1 MASSSYDFDYF
12 NVSFPSEYVA
22 QVEINRPEK
31 LNAFIEVYVTF
42 WYLSVVLL
50 FLLSICSLTCQFLSL

>member
-1 MASSSYDFDYF
+1 MAPSSSEFDHF

-31 LNAFIEVYVTF
+31 LNSFIEAYVTF
-42 WYLSVVLL
+42 
-50 FLLSICSLTCQFLSL
+50 